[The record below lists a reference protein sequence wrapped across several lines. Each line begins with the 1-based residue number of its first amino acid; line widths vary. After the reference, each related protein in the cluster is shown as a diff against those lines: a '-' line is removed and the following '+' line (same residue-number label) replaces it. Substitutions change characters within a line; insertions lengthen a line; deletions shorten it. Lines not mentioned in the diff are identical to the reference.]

1 MKNLIE
7 VSHVSK
13 SYGKVQ
19 ALHDVSFSVK
29 QGELFGLIGPD
40 GAGKSTLFRILTT
53 LLLPDQG
60 SARVLDADVRVDF
73 RTIRQSV
80 GYMPGR
86 FSLYQDLTVEENLR
100 FFATVF
106 HTTVEEN
113 YERIRAIYEQIA
125 PFKQR
130 RAGALSGGMKQK
142 LALCCALVHAPK
154 VLFLDEPTTGV
165 DPVSR
170 REFWE
175 MLAYLRQ
182 EGITLVVSTPFMDEA
197 LRCDRVAF
205 LYEGEIKG
213 IDRPEAILKQ
223 FSETLCPPGLQRK
236 AIDKHTPPIIQ
247 VDNLV
252 KRFGSFTAVDH
263 ISFSVQRG
271 EIFGFLGANGAGK
284 TTAMRILCGLSLPSE
299 GKAEVMG
306 FDVRTQSEDIKKR
319 IGYMSQKFSLYEDLT
334 VRENLRLFGGICGVN
349 AKEISKRT
357 EETLQRIGLYE
368 EQHTLVRSLPLGW
381 KQRLAFSVAIFHR
394 PELVFLDEPTGGVDP
409 ATRRQFWELIYQAA
423 DQGITIFVTTHY
435 MDEAEYCDRISMM
448 VDGHIRALDTPDG
461 LKHRFDAQNMDEVFQ
476 KLAREA
482 QREENMPLLTRKQ
495 NSHETVY
502 RFCQKRISPYPAR
515 PAYHADTDRHADCT
529 DYPFRL
535 CHLD

>member
-19 ALHDVSFSVK
+19 ALRNVSFSVK

-60 SARVLDADVRVDF
+60 SARVLDADVRADF

-86 FSLYQDLTVEENLR
+86 FSLYQDL
-100 FFATVF
+100 
-106 HTTVEEN
+106 TVEEN

-130 RAGALSGGMKQK
+130 RAGALSGGIKQK

-223 FSETLCPPGLQRK
+223 FSEILCPPGLQRK
-236 AIDKHTPPIIQ
+236 AVDKHTPPIIQ

-263 ISFSVQRG
+263 ISFLYNG
-271 EIFGFLGANGAGK
+271 EKFSA
-284 TTAMRILCGLSLPSE
+284 LPSRL
-299 GKAEVMG
+299 VTRRN
-306 FDVRTQSEDIKKR
+306 RTAVPAQPHRTGRS
-319 IGYMSQKFSLYEDLT
+319 FSF
-334 VRENLRLFGGICGVN
+334 RPASPAFRFG
-349 AKEISKRT
+349 RDT
-357 EETLQRIGLYE
+357 D
-368 EQHTLVRSLPLGW
+368 
-381 KQRLAFSVAIFHR
+381 FSRCHR
-394 PELVFLDEPTGGVDP
+394 PEPGRHT
-409 ATRRQFWELIYQAA
+409 
-423 DQGITIFVTTHY
+423 
-435 MDEAEYCDRISMM
+435 EY
-448 VDGHIRALDTPDG
+448 V
-461 LKHRFDAQNMDEVFQ
+461 
-476 KLAREA
+476 
-482 QREENMPLLTRKQ
+482 
-495 NSHETVY
+495 
-502 RFCQKRISPYPAR
+502 
-515 PAYHADTDRHADCT
+515 CT
-529 DYPFRL
+529 DNSKASHTNHPSSYNHPSLFTSG
-535 CHLD
+535 

>member
-19 ALHDVSFSVK
+19 ALRNVSFSVK

-60 SARVLDADVRVDF
+60 SARVLDADVRADF

-86 FSLYQDLTVEENLR
+86 FSLYQDL
-100 FFATVF
+100 
-106 HTTVEEN
+106 TVEEN

-130 RAGALSGGMKQK
+130 RAGALSGGIKQK

-182 EGITLVVSTPFMDEA
+182 EGITLFVSTPFMDEA

-223 FSETLCPPGLQRK
+223 FSEILCPPGLQRK
-236 AIDKHTPPIIQ
+236 AVDKHTPPIIQ

-271 EIFGFLGANGAGK
+271 EIFGFAISTGHPTKSNGCSGA
-284 TTAMRILCGLSLPSE
+284 TS
-299 GKAEVMG
+299 
-306 FDVRTQSEDIKKR
+306 
-319 IGYMSQKFSLYEDLT
+319 
-334 VRENLRLFGGICGVN
+334 
-349 AKEISKRT
+349 
-357 EETLQRIGLYE
+357 
-368 EQHTLVRSLPLGW
+368 
-381 KQRLAFSVAIFHR
+381 
-394 PELVFLDEPTGGVDP
+394 
-409 ATRRQFWELIYQAA
+409 
-423 DQGITIFVTTHY
+423 
-435 MDEAEYCDRISMM
+435 
-448 VDGHIRALDTPDG
+448 
-461 LKHRFDAQNMDEVFQ
+461 
-476 KLAREA
+476 
-482 QREENMPLLTRKQ
+482 
-495 NSHETVY
+495 
-502 RFCQKRISPYPAR
+502 
-515 PAYHADTDRHADCT
+515 
-529 DYPFRL
+529 
-535 CHLD
+535 

>member
-1 MKNLIE
+1 
-7 VSHVSK
+7 
-13 SYGKVQ
+13 
-19 ALHDVSFSVK
+19 
-29 QGELFGLIGPD
+29 
-40 GAGKSTLFRILTT
+40 
-53 LLLPDQG
+53 
-60 SARVLDADVRVDF
+60 
-73 RTIRQSV
+73 
-80 GYMPGR
+80 
-86 FSLYQDLTVEENLR
+86 
-100 FFATVF
+100 
-106 HTTVEEN
+106 
-113 YERIRAIYEQIA
+113 
-125 PFKQR
+125 
-130 RAGALSGGMKQK
+130 MKQK

-223 FSETLCPPGLQRK
+223 FSEILCPPGLQRK

-263 ISFSVQRG
+263 ISFSVERG

-306 FDVRTQSEDIKKR
+306 FDVRTQSEEIKKR

-334 VRENLRLFGGICGVN
+334 VHENLRLFGGIYGVN
-349 AKEISKRT
+349 AKEINKRT

-368 EQHTLVRSLPLGW
+368 KQHTLVRSLPLGW

-461 LKHRFDAQNMDEVFQ
+461 LKHRFNARNMDEVFQ

-482 QREENMPLLTRKQ
+482 QRGE
-495 NSHETVY
+495 
-502 RFCQKRISPYPAR
+502 
-515 PAYHADTDRHADCT
+515 HAFTHT
-529 DYPFRL
+529 QTEQP
-535 CHLD
+535 

>member
-19 ALHDVSFSVK
+19 ALRDVSFSVK

-113 YERIRAIYEQIA
+113 YERIRVIYEQIA

-170 REFWE
+170 REFWK

-223 FSETLCPPGLQRK
+223 FSEILCPPGLQRK
-236 AIDKHTPPIIQ
+236 AVDKHTPPIIQ

-306 FDVRTQSEDIKKR
+306 FDVRTQSEEIKKR

-334 VRENLRLFGGICGVN
+334 VSSSVRRYLWRQCQRNQQTYGRNLTAYRTLRGTTYLSPFAAFRMEATVGLF
-349 AKEISKRT
+349 SS
-357 EETLQRIGLYE
+357 Y
-368 EQHTLVRSLPLGW
+368 LPPSGTG
-381 KQRLAFSVAIFHR
+381 FSGR
-394 PELVFLDEPTGGVDP
+394 
-409 ATRRQFWELIYQAA
+409 
-423 DQGITIFVTTHY
+423 
-435 MDEAEYCDRISMM
+435 
-448 VDGHIRALDTPDG
+448 
-461 LKHRFDAQNMDEVFQ
+461 
-476 KLAREA
+476 
-482 QREENMPLLTRKQ
+482 
-495 NSHETVY
+495 
-502 RFCQKRISPYPAR
+502 
-515 PAYHADTDRHADCT
+515 TDRRSRPGYPPSVLGADLSGCRPG
-529 DYPFRL
+529 DYHF
-535 CHLD
+535 CHDALHGRS

>member
-7 VSHVSK
+7 VSHVNK

-19 ALHDVSFSVK
+19 ALRDVSFSVK

-60 SARVLDADVRVDF
+60 SARVLDADVRADF

-86 FSLYQDLTVEENLR
+86 FSLYQDL
-100 FFATVF
+100 
-106 HTTVEEN
+106 TVEEN

-130 RAGALSGGMKQK
+130 RAGALSGGIKQK

-165 DPVSR
+165 DPVSH

-223 FSETLCPPGLQRK
+223 FSEILCPPGLQRK
-236 AIDKHTPPIIQ
+236 AVDKHTPPIIQ

-306 FDVRTQSEDIKKR
+306 FDVRTQSEEIKKR

-334 VRENLRLFGGICGVN
+334 VRENLRLFGGIYGVN

-423 DQGITIFVTTHY
+423 NRGITIFVTTHY

-461 LKHRFDAQNMDEVFQ
+461 LKHRFNARNMDEVFQ

-482 QREENMPLLTRKQ
+482 QRGE
-495 NSHETVY
+495 
-502 RFCQKRISPYPAR
+502 
-515 PAYHADTDRHADCT
+515 HAFTHT
-529 DYPFRL
+529 QTEQP
-535 CHLD
+535 

>member
-1 MKNLIE
+1 
-7 VSHVSK
+7 
-13 SYGKVQ
+13 
-19 ALHDVSFSVK
+19 
-29 QGELFGLIGPD
+29 
-40 GAGKSTLFRILTT
+40 
-53 LLLPDQG
+53 
-60 SARVLDADVRVDF
+60 
-73 RTIRQSV
+73 
-80 GYMPGR
+80 
-86 FSLYQDLTVEENLR
+86 
-100 FFATVF
+100 
-106 HTTVEEN
+106 
-113 YERIRAIYEQIA
+113 
-125 PFKQR
+125 
-130 RAGALSGGMKQK
+130 
-142 LALCCALVHAPK
+142 
-154 VLFLDEPTTGV
+154 
-165 DPVSR
+165 
-170 REFWE
+170 
-175 MLAYLRQ
+175 
-182 EGITLVVSTPFMDEA
+182 MDET

-223 FSETLCPPGLQRK
+223 FSEILCPPGLQRK
-236 AIDKHTPPIIQ
+236 AVDKHTPPIIQ

-306 FDVRTQSEDIKKR
+306 FDVRTQSEEIKKR

-334 VRENLRLFGGICGVN
+334 VRENLRLFGGIYGVN

-423 DQGITIFVTTHY
+423 NRGITIFVTTHY

-461 LKHRFDAQNMDEVFQ
+461 LKHRFNARNMDEVFQ

-482 QREENMPLLTRKQ
+482 QRGE
-495 NSHETVY
+495 
-502 RFCQKRISPYPAR
+502 
-515 PAYHADTDRHADCT
+515 HAFTHT
-529 DYPFRL
+529 QTEQP
-535 CHLD
+535 

>member
-19 ALHDVSFSVK
+19 ALRDVSFSVK

-60 SARVLDADVRVDF
+60 SARVLDADVRADF

-86 FSLYQDLTVEENLR
+86 FSLYQDL
-100 FFATVF
+100 
-106 HTTVEEN
+106 TVEEN

-130 RAGALSGGMKQK
+130 RAGALSGGIKQK

-223 FSETLCPPGLQRK
+223 FSEILCPPGLQRK
-236 AIDKHTPPIIQ
+236 AVDKHTPPIIQ

-306 FDVRTQSEDIKKR
+306 FDVRTQSEEIKKR

-334 VRENLRLFGGICGVN
+334 VRENLRLFGGIYGVN
-349 AKEISKRT
+349 AKEISKRM

-394 PELVFLDEPTGGVDP
+394 PELVFLDEPTGGVNP

-423 DQGITIFVTTHY
+423 NRGITIFVTTHY

-461 LKHRFDAQNMDEVFQ
+461 LKRRFDARNMDEVFQ

-482 QREENMPLLTRKQ
+482 QRGE
-495 NSHETVY
+495 
-502 RFCQKRISPYPAR
+502 
-515 PAYHADTDRHADCT
+515 HAFTHT
-529 DYPFRL
+529 QTEQP
-535 CHLD
+535 